1 MVTIEKLE
9 EQYSS
14 QNRMVAQSDEGSEV
28 DADPNMGSGMRKD
41 GSEGA
46 KWMKPPPLF
55 FHVLGLI
62 HADNA

>member
-14 QNRMVAQSDEGSEV
+14 QNHMVAQSDEGSEV

-41 GSEGA
+41 GSEGD
-46 KWMKPPPLF
+46 K
-55 FHVLGLI
+55 
-62 HADNA
+62 